1 MKKAIL
7 GFIVLLSLSL
17 SAIAGVNINTATQAE
32 LESLDG
38 IGPKK
43 AQAIIDYRKKNGG
56 FKSVDDLKNVEGIG
70 NATLENLR
78 KNVSITGHTTVPAHE
93 INKAHKNAKK
103 SKDIKAVGS
112 EKAAVS
118 GKTAETKVV
127 KDQTK
132 K

>member
-17 SAIAGVNINTATQAE
+17 NVIAAVNINTATQAE

-70 NATLENLR
+70 DSTLEGLR
-78 KNVSITGHTTVPAHE
+78 KNASINGQTNVPAHE
-93 INKAHKNAKK
+93 VDKANKNAKK
-103 SKDIKAVGS
+103 SKHIKAVGS
-112 EKAAVS
+112 EKAAES
-118 GKTAETKVV
+118 GKTADAKIV
-127 KDQTK
+127 KDQK
-132 K
+132 KK

>member
-32 LESLDG
+32 LESLAG

-78 KNVSITGHTTVPAHE
+78 KDVSITGQTTIPAHQAD
-93 INKAHKNAKK
+93 KAHKNAKK

-112 EKAAVS
+112 ENAAAS
-118 GKTAETKVV
+118 GKTAESKVV
-127 KDQTK
+127 KDQSK